1 MIKGEIILGLLAAIS
16 FTLHAILLKA
26 SKNIPLGISIVL
38 LSTGILL
45 SALTTYLLLYKQEIA
60 NFNLTYLLPFLSGV
74 LWFCGTF
81 SIYYGIK
88 KGLNL
93 SMMAPIY
100 NLNTLFVVILSLVIF
115 KENVAAWKVITA
127 AILVTIAAIL
137 LSL

>member
-88 KGLNL
+88 KDLNL

-100 NLNTLFVVILSLVIF
+100 NLNTLFVVILSLIIF